1 MTRFLLLLS
10 LIFHLGCAGDSDTRV
25 LRLAHS
31 LDPSHSVHKAMV
43 FMDEELSRISDGK
56 LTIDIYPSSQLGS
69 EREMIELLQL
79 GAIDMTKTASSVLEN
94 FSPKVKVLSM
104 PYLFLNDAHE
114 EKVLNGPIGEELL
127 QSGTDYFIRGLT
139 YYDAGSR
146 SFYTIDRKVEKPSD
160 LRGLKIRVTN
170 SQTAIALMNAFG
182 AAATPISFG
191 ELYTALQQGVVDG
204 AENNPPSFYLT
215 RHYEVCE
222 YYTLNEHTQI
232 PDILMI
238 SEHTWQSL
246 SDQEKQ
252 WVKKAANASAEFQ
265 KEIWADS
272 EREALKAV
280 KDAGVEVIIPDRTL
294 FSQHVEGLAE
304 RLLESEK
311 EALHLY
317 QKIKELEKAERN
329 N

>member
-1 MTRFLLLLS
+1 MIRFLLLIS
-10 LIFHLGCAGDSDTRV
+10 LIVHLGCTGDSDTRV

-31 LDPSHSVHKAMV
+31 LDPSHSAHKAMV
-43 FMDEELSRISDGK
+43 FMDEELSRISHGE

-104 PYLFLNDAHE
+104 PYLFFNDAHE
-114 EKVLNGPIGEELL
+114 EKVLKGPIGEELL

-160 LRGLKIRVTN
+160 LRGLKIRVMN

-204 AENNPPSFYLT
+204 AENNPPSFFLT

-252 WVKKAANASAEFQ
+252 WVKKAADASAEYQ
-265 KEIWADS
+265 KEVWADS
-272 EREALKAV
+272 EREALQAV
-280 KDAGVEVIIPDRTL
+280 KDAGVQVIIPDRGL

>member
-1 MTRFLLLLS
+1 MIRFLLLIT
-10 LIFHLGCAGDSDTRV
+10 LIVHLGYTGDSDTRV

-31 LDPSHSVHKAMV
+31 LDPSHSAHKAMV
-43 FMDEELSRISDGK
+43 FMDEELSRISHGE

-104 PYLFLNDAHE
+104 PYLFFNDAHE
-114 EKVLNGPIGEELL
+114 EKVLKGPIGEELL
-127 QSGTDYFIRGLT
+127 QSGTDYFIRRLT

-160 LRGLKIRVTN
+160 LRGLKIRVMN

-204 AENNPPSFYLT
+204 AENNPPSFFLT

-252 WVKKAANASAEFQ
+252 WVKKAADASAEYQ
-265 KEIWADS
+265 KEVWADS
-272 EREALKAV
+272 EREALQAV
-280 KDAGVEVIIPDRTL
+280 KDAGVQVIIPDRGL